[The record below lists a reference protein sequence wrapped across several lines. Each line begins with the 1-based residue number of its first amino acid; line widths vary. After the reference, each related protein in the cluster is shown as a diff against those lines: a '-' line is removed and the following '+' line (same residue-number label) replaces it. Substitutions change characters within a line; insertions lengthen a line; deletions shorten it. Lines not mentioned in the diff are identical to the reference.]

1 MSEAENPPLVGLVM
15 GSDSDWATM
24 SAAAEV
30 LRDFGIPFEA
40 RVVSAHRMPIDM
52 LEYGTS
58 AEKRGLRVIIAGA
71 GGAAHLPGMLA
82 AATVLPVIGVPVPL
96 KHLEGMDSLLSIVQ
110 MPSGVPVATVSI
122 GNAKNAA
129 LLAARILGAGE
140 GPQAEQMRERML
152 QYQALLRQ
160 VAIDKGEALKN
171 VMDTE
176 EN

>member
-1 MSEAENPPLVGLVM
+1 MQPLVEVSNLTKRYQGIKINGVVKPALDQLTLNLSAGKIIGLLGEN
-15 GSDSDWATM
+15 GS
-24 SAAAEV
+24 
-30 LRDFGIPFEA
+30 
-40 RVVSAHRMPIDM
+40 
-52 LEYGTS
+52 
-58 AEKRGLRVIIAGA
+58 